1 MKELKMN
8 KGNIPVIVQQIGEN
22 ALDKSQRSDV
32 RFNYASTLENIKL
45 YCEDVLKK
53 YHGKKF

>member
-1 MKELKMN
+1 MN